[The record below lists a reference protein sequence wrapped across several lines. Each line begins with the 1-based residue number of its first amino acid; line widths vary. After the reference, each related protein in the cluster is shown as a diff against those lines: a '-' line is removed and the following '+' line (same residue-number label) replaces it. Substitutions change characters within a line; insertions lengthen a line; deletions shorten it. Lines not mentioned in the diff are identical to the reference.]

1 MNNIILGIT
10 EYIISDISNN
20 EFTLN
25 ISFISFI
32 KAITINNIICG
43 FLVITNNINVIILP

>member
-1 MNNIILGIT
+1 MLGIT

-20 EFTLN
+20 EFILN

-32 KAITINNIICG
+32 KAITINIVICG
-43 FLVITNNINVIILP
+43 FLVITNNINDIILP